1 MHRKGIILAGGFGS
15 RLRPITQSISKQL
28 LPVYNKP
35 MIYYSLTTLMLSGI
49 RKILL
54 ISTRQQIKIYQDL
67 LSDGSRWGITL
78 KYKVQDNPNGI
89 AEALIL
95 GEDFIK
101 KSKIA
106 LILGDNLFYSN
117 DLSNI
122 LKKMSSSNKNS
133 IICNEVS
140 NPSNYGIISIDKNNK
155 IVSIDEK
162 PIKPKSNYAI
172 TGLYF
177 FNNDTIEIAKNVKPS
192 KRGELEITSVLNY
205 LLKKKKLTYH
215 LYGRGLS
222 WFDMGD
228 FDDLL
233 DACNFIRTLEKRQ
246 QQLIGCPEEI
256 AFKKK
261 WINKKKLLSAIN
273 NLGNN
278 SYRKLLKDLVK
289 NN

>member
-140 NPSNYGIISIDKNNK
+140 NPSNYGIISIDKNNN

-177 FNNDTIEIAKNVKPS
+177 LNNDTIEIAKNVKPS
-192 KRGELEITSVLNY
+192 KRGELEITSINEMYLNEES
-205 LLKKKKLTYH
+205 
-215 LYGRGLS
+215 LYVEIMGRGFTWLDTGT
-222 WFDMGD
+222 FDS
-228 FDDLL
+228 LVE
-233 DACNFIRTLEKRQ
+233 ASNFISIMQRQ
-246 QQLIGCPEEI
+246 QGFNIACLEEI
-256 AFKKK
+256 AYNNN
-261 WINKKKLLSAIN
+261 WITKDKLLE
-273 NLGNN
+273 LVRHKN
-278 SYRKLLKDLVK
+278 SPYHNYIKDLISQ
-289 NN
+289 